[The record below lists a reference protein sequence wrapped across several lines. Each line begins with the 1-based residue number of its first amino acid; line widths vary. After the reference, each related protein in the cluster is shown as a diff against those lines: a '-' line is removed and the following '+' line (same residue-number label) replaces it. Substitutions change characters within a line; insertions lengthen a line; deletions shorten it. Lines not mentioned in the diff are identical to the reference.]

1 MVKGPILSAVVII
14 LFLASPVLAAVEV
27 SVSVPSE
34 VSGDFTATVD
44 VKGAKDFD
52 TAEFTVVYDSDKVSL
67 ENAQPGE
74 LTQGA
79 SVLLNSDINKVIVNV
94 PGVEGV
100 SGSGSIVTLS
110 FKLKGSSPG
119 TISLEDVLMGDT
131 TGSPIETSGV
141 EVSGDYEIALQAQ
154 RGEIEE
160 EERRLEAEE
169 EEEVPLEIPWLW
181 IGSAVVFIAVIGGA
195 VVFIRSRGGVK
206 QAAPV
211 QGPAKTSA
219 PAQMPSKP
227 VQKRKKKKDKY
238 YIPENENY

>member
-1 MVKGPILSAVVII
+1 MI
-14 LFLASPVLAAVEV
+14 
-27 SVSVPSE
+27 
-34 VSGDFTATVD
+34 
-44 VKGAKDFD
+44 
-52 TAEFTVVYDSDKVSL
+52 YDSDKVSL

-141 EVSGDYEIALQAQ
+141 DISEDYEIALQAQ
-154 RGEIEE
+154 RGELE

-169 EEEVPLEIPWLW
+169 KEKVPLDIPWLW
-181 IGSAVVFIAVIGGA
+181 IGGAVVLIAVIGGA
-195 VVFIRSRGGVK
+195 LVFIRSRGGGKAAASVQK
-206 QAAPV
+206 PSKPSVPLQRQARPSS
-211 QGPAKTSA
+211 T
-219 PAQMPSKP
+219 PAQMPAKP

-238 YIPENENY
+238 YVPKDENY